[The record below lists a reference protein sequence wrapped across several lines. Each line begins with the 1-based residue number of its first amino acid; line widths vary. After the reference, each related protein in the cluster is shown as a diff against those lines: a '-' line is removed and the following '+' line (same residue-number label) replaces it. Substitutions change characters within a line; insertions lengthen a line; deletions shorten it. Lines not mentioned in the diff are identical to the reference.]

1 MKMNDKADLVNT
13 LRYLPFVVPCDS
25 RTLLRQMYGSADA
38 HSVILNFFAQLYV
51 SSYKKINK

>member
-51 SSYKKINK
+51 SSYK